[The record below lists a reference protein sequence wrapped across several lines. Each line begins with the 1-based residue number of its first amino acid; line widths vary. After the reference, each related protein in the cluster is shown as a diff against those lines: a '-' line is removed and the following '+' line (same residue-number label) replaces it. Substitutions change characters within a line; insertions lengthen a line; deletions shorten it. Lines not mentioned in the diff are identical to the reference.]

1 MGGST
6 QGTMVYLAAGLA
18 GEGPASLSEKS
29 PKFQVIPVTVLT
41 GSPQSGSPC
50 QTGTD
55 PEHSK
60 PGCGSLTTC
69 SPRTGG
75 WEGELAGGYYAGMPR
90 GQEQRSLHVS
100 SSCSDSLETQGLCTR
115 KERVVQRLGSQ
126 GPSVVTTLKITI

>member
-60 PGCGSLTTC
+60 TRLWLTNHLLSQNWGMGGRVSWRLLC
-69 SPRTGG
+69 WDAQRTGA
-75 WEGELAGGYYAGMPR
+75 EVI
-90 GQEQRSLHVS
+90 HVS
-100 SSCSDSLETQGLCTR
+100 SSCSDSLENQGLCTR

-126 GPSVVTTLKITI
+126 GPSVSQH